1 MHPPYSQQGVRMRRA
16 TLFCSEV
23 LQGPWGLLFAVERK
37 RVLDRFHAGVG
48 VWVRPSY
55 VGHFF
60 AVHGKIVIVWRSF
73 ELTVGSMR
81 RLLHVLHF
89 AVIHGDIVDG
99 WMGRFQNSKSVC
111 AICYGHSVEH
121 NLQPCFLAFQSR
133 WPGIVPNRFLSSP
146 YRLPLH
152 AHVSPENCLRLP
164 DNPTTRSNPSKT
176 QHNNAKERGKDLLQP
191 SCRIPHRTVLPSW
204 TRLSCSKMEKRWGI
218 RKTISV
224 CPSLATKAMK
234 RNFGNGCWGNAGFVH
249 KHIMGYL
256 PGEFLSKVLRDWR

>member
-152 AHVSPENCLRLP
+152 AHVSPENCLRLRAKASTKNLRP
-164 DNPTTRSNPSKT
+164 KCNSILAKPRLTLTFLTTPLRGAIPAKLNITMQK
-176 QHNNAKERGKDLLQP
+176 NAAKIFSSQAAEYLIELCSLLGLVSAAPKWKNDGESGKQ
-191 SCRIPHRTVLPSW
+191 SQSVLP
-204 TRLSCSKMEKRWGI
+204 
-218 RKTISV
+218 
-224 CPSLATKAMK
+224 
-234 RNFGNGCWGNAGFVH
+234 
-249 KHIMGYL
+249 L
-256 PGEFLSKVLRDWR
+256 PQKP